1 MKVKDQ
7 SPIFFSSEKII
18 SYLTLNKFKGM
29 DSNIFS
35 LFDLGTLIKRVL
47 SLNFQDKI
55 WVKAEIASCKIVRGI
70 AYLDLIEKEEGQSDK
85 VIAQQSAVIWQGTLQ
100 KLNGKLPESITG
112 FLESGRE
119 ILVFVQIDYNARYG
133 LKLVIDDIDP
143 AYTLGKLFQQR
154 QELEKLIYIEKLH
167 EPNKRITL
175 APVIQKI
182 AVLSND
188 QAAGYHDFV
197 QQLSE
202 NSMNYAF
209 SLTLFPISLQGAL
222 VEETVLTQLKE
233 ILISNNTYDVVLIL
247 RGGGSKLDL
256 SGFDSIKICRA
267 ISSFPIKIITGI
279 GHEVDETLSDLVA
292 GISLKTPTAVAEY
305 LLYHNQTFEASIQQ
319 MVLKI
324 NDIAKNKVQESK
336 VKLLRFQHELSLRP
350 MRVIDRT
357 NTKLENI
364 QKYLPNLVH
373 NRLKKEEVK
382 LSYLERLIGLVTIT
396 NTLKRGFSITKVL
409 PYNKPLNDGFEEN
422 MEIETIWEKGSF
434 KSIIIKK

>member
-1 MKVKDQ
+1 M
-7 SPIFFSSEKII
+7 E
-18 SYLTLNKFKGM
+18 
-29 DSNIFS
+29 SNVFS
-35 LFDLGTLIKRVL
+35 LYDLGTLIKRVL

-55 WVKAEIASCKIVRGI
+55 WVKAEIAGCKVVRGI

-85 VIAQQSAVIWQGTLQ
+85 IIAQQSAVIWQGTLQ
-100 KLNGKLPESITG
+100 KLNGKLSEPITG
-112 FLESGRE
+112 FLETGRE
-119 ILVFVQIDYNARYG
+119 VLVLVQIDFNVRYG

-167 EPNKRITL
+167 EPNKRIAL

-197 QQLSE
+197 HQLTE
-202 NSMNYAF
+202 NVMNYAF
-209 SLTLFPISLQGAL
+209 SLTLFPISLQGTL
-222 VEETVLTQLKE
+222 VEETVLNQLKE
-233 ILISNNTYDVVLIL
+233 ILKSKYTFDVVLIL

-256 SGFDSIKICRA
+256 AGFDSIHICRA

-279 GHEVDETLSDLVA
+279 GHEVDETLSDIVA

-324 NDIAKNKVQESK
+324 NDITKYKVQQA
-336 VKLLRFQHELSLRP
+336 KLRILRFQHELSLRP
-350 MRVIDRT
+350 MRVIDKT

-364 QKYLPNLVH
+364 QKYLPNLVN
-373 NRLKKEEVK
+373 NRLKKEKVK
-382 LSYLERLIGLVTIT
+382 LSYLDKLISLVNIPS
-396 NTLKRGFSITKVL
+396 TLKRGFSITKII
-409 PYNKPLNDGFEEN
+409 PDNKPLNDGLKAN

-434 KSIIIKK
+434 KSIIINK

>member
-1 MKVKDQ
+1 M
-7 SPIFFSSEKII
+7 E
-18 SYLTLNKFKGM
+18 
-29 DSNIFS
+29 SNVFS
-35 LFDLGTLIKRVL
+35 LYDLGTLIKRVL

-55 WVKAEIASCKIVRGI
+55 WVKAEIAGCKVVRGI

-85 VIAQQSAVIWQGTLQ
+85 IIAQQSAVIWQGTLQ
-100 KLNGKLPESITG
+100 KLNGKLSEPITG
-112 FLESGRE
+112 FLETGRE
-119 ILVFVQIDYNARYG
+119 VLVLVQIDFNVRYG

-167 EPNKRITL
+167 EPNKRIAL

-197 QQLSE
+197 HQLTE
-202 NSMNYAF
+202 NVMNYAF
-209 SLTLFPISLQGAL
+209 SLTLFPISLQGTL
-222 VEETVLTQLKE
+222 VEETVLNQLKE
-233 ILISNNTYDVVLIL
+233 ILKSKYTFDVVLIL

-256 SGFDSIKICRA
+256 AGFDSIHICRA

-279 GHEVDETLSDLVA
+279 GHEVDETLSDIVA

-324 NDIAKNKVQESK
+324 NDITKYKVQQA
-336 VKLLRFQHELSLRP
+336 KLRILRFQHELSLRP
-350 MRVIDRT
+350 MRVIDKT

-364 QKYLPNLVH
+364 QKYLPNLVN
-373 NRLKKEEVK
+373 NRLKKEKVK
-382 LSYLERLIGLVTIT
+382 LSYLDKLISLVNIQS
-396 NTLKRGFSITKVL
+396 TLKRGFSITKIL
-409 PYNKPLNDGFEEN
+409 PDNKPLNDGLKAN

-434 KSIIIKK
+434 KSIIINK

>member
-1 MKVKDQ
+1 M
-7 SPIFFSSEKII
+7 E
-18 SYLTLNKFKGM
+18 
-29 DSNIFS
+29 SNVFS
-35 LFDLGTLIKRVL
+35 LYDLGTLIKRVL

-55 WVKAEIASCKIVRGI
+55 WVKAEIAACKVVRGI

-85 VIAQQSAVIWQGTLQ
+85 IIAQQSAVIWQGTLQ
-100 KLNGKLPESITG
+100 KLNGKLSEPITG
-112 FLESGRE
+112 FLENGRE
-119 ILVFVQIDYNARYG
+119 VLVLVQIDFNARYG

-154 QELEKLIYIEKLH
+154 KELEKLIYIEKLH
-167 EPNKRITL
+167 EPNKRIELT
-175 APVIQKI
+175 PVIQKI

-197 QQLSE
+197 HQLSE
-202 NSMNYAF
+202 NAMNYAF
-209 SLTLFPISLQGAL
+209 SLTLFPISLQGTL
-222 VEETVLTQLKE
+222 VEETVITQLKE
-233 ILISNNTYDVVLIL
+233 ILKSENTFDVVLIL

-256 SGFDSIKICRA
+256 AGFDSIHICRA

-324 NDIAKNKVQESK
+324 NDIAKNKVQQE
-336 VKLLRFQHELSLRP
+336 KLRILRFQHELSLRP
-350 MRVIDRT
+350 MRVIDKT
-357 NTKLENI
+357 NTNLEYI
-364 QKYLPNLVH
+364 HKYLPNLVN
-373 NRLKKEEVK
+373 NRLKKEKVK
-382 LSYLERLIGLVTIT
+382 LSYIDRLISLVNIS

-409 PYNKPLNDGFEEN
+409 PDHKPLNDGFKAN
-422 MEIETIWEKGSF
+422 MEIETLWEKGNF
-434 KSIIIKK
+434 RSIIIDK

>member
-1 MKVKDQ
+1 M
-7 SPIFFSSEKII
+7 E
-18 SYLTLNKFKGM
+18 
-29 DSNIFS
+29 SNVFS
-35 LFDLGTLIKRVL
+35 LYDLGTLIKRVL

-55 WVKAEIASCKIVRGI
+55 WVKAEIAGCKVVRGI

-85 VIAQQSAVIWQGTLQ
+85 IIAQQSAVIWQGTLQ
-100 KLNGKLPESITG
+100 KINGKLSEPITG
-112 FLESGRE
+112 FLETGRE
-119 ILVFVQIDYNARYG
+119 VLVLVQIDFNVRYG

-167 EPNKRITL
+167 EPNKRIAL

-197 QQLSE
+197 HQLTE
-202 NSMNYAF
+202 NAMNYAF
-209 SLTLFPISLQGAL
+209 SLTLFPISLQGTL
-222 VEETVLTQLKE
+222 VEETVLNQLKE
-233 ILISNNTYDVVLIL
+233 ILKSKYTFDVVLIL

-256 SGFDSIKICRA
+256 AGFDSIHICRA

-279 GHEVDETLSDLVA
+279 GHEVDETLSDIVA

-324 NDIAKNKVQESK
+324 NDIARYKVQQA
-336 VKLLRFQHELSLRP
+336 KLRILRFQHELSLRP
-350 MRVIDRT
+350 MRVIDKT

-364 QKYLPNLVH
+364 QKYLPNLVD
-373 NRLKKEEVK
+373 NRLKKEKVK
-382 LSYLERLIGLVTIT
+382 LSYLDRLISLVNIPS
-396 NTLKRGFSITKVL
+396 TLKRGFSITKIL
-409 PYNKPLNDGFEEN
+409 PDNKPLNDGLKVN

-434 KSIIIKK
+434 KSIIINK

>member
-1 MKVKDQ
+1 M
-7 SPIFFSSEKII
+7 E
-18 SYLTLNKFKGM
+18 
-29 DSNIFS
+29 SNVFS
-35 LFDLGTLIKRVL
+35 LYDLGTLIKRVL

-55 WVKAEIASCKIVRGI
+55 WVKAEIAGCKVVRGI

-85 VIAQQSAVIWQGTLQ
+85 IIAQQSAVIWQGTLQ
-100 KLNGKLPESITG
+100 KINGKLSEPITG
-112 FLESGRE
+112 FLETGRE
-119 ILVFVQIDYNARYG
+119 VLVLVQIDFNVRYG

-167 EPNKRITL
+167 EPNKRIAL

-182 AVLSND
+182 AVLSNN

-197 QQLSE
+197 HQLTE
-202 NSMNYAF
+202 NAMNYAF
-209 SLTLFPISLQGAL
+209 SLTLFPISLQGTL
-222 VEETVLTQLKE
+222 VEETVLDQLKE
-233 ILISNNTYDVVLIL
+233 ILKSKYTFDVVLIL

-256 SGFDSIKICRA
+256 AGFDSIHICRA

-279 GHEVDETLSDLVA
+279 GHEVDETLSDIVA

-305 LLYHNQTFEASIQQ
+305 LLYHNQTFETSIQQ

-324 NDIAKNKVQESK
+324 NDIAKYKVQQA
-336 VKLLRFQHELSLRP
+336 KLRILRFQHELSLRP
-350 MRVIDRT
+350 MRVIDKT

-364 QKYLPNLVH
+364 QKYLPNLVD
-373 NRLKKEEVK
+373 NRLKKEKVK
-382 LSYLERLIGLVTIT
+382 LSYLDRLISLVNIPS
-396 NTLKRGFSITKVL
+396 TLKRGFSITKIL
-409 PYNKPLNDGFEEN
+409 PDNKPLNDGLIAN

-434 KSIIIKK
+434 KSIIINK

>member
-1 MKVKDQ
+1 V
-7 SPIFFSSEKII
+7 
-18 SYLTLNKFKGM
+18 
-29 DSNIFS
+29 
-35 LFDLGTLIKRVL
+35 
-47 SLNFQDKI
+47 
-55 WVKAEIASCKIVRGI
+55 
-70 AYLDLIEKEEGQSDK
+70 
-85 VIAQQSAVIWQGTLQ
+85 
-100 KLNGKLPESITG
+100 
-112 FLESGRE
+112 
-119 ILVFVQIDYNARYG
+119 RYG

-167 EPNKRITL
+167 EPNKRIAL

-197 QQLSE
+197 HQLTE
-202 NSMNYAF
+202 NVMNYAF
-209 SLTLFPISLQGAL
+209 SLTLFPISLQGTL
-222 VEETVLTQLKE
+222 VEETVLNQLKE
-233 ILISNNTYDVVLIL
+233 ILKSKYTFDVVLIL

-256 SGFDSIKICRA
+256 AGFDSIHICRA

-279 GHEVDETLSDLVA
+279 GHEVDETLSDIVA

-324 NDIAKNKVQESK
+324 NDITKYKVQQA
-336 VKLLRFQHELSLRP
+336 KLRILRFQHELSLRP
-350 MRVIDRT
+350 MRVIDKT

-364 QKYLPNLVH
+364 QKYLPNLVN
-373 NRLKKEEVK
+373 NRLKKEKVK
-382 LSYLERLIGLVTIT
+382 LSYLDRLISLVNIPS
-396 NTLKRGFSITKVL
+396 TLKRGFSITKIL
-409 PYNKPLNDGFEEN
+409 PDNKPLNDGLKAN

-434 KSIIIKK
+434 KSIIINK

>member
-1 MKVKDQ
+1 M
-7 SPIFFSSEKII
+7 E
-18 SYLTLNKFKGM
+18 
-29 DSNIFS
+29 SNVFS
-35 LFDLGTLIKRVL
+35 LYDLGTLIKRVL

-55 WVKAEIASCKIVRGI
+55 WVKAEIAGCKVVRGI

-85 VIAQQSAVIWQGTLQ
+85 IIAQQSAVIWQGTLQ
-100 KLNGKLPESITG
+100 KLNGKLSEPITG
-112 FLESGRE
+112 FLETGRE
-119 ILVFVQIDYNARYG
+119 VLVLVQIDFNVRYG

-167 EPNKRITL
+167 EPNKRIAL

-197 QQLSE
+197 HQLTE
-202 NSMNYAF
+202 NVMNYAF
-209 SLTLFPISLQGAL
+209 SLTLFPISLQGTL
-222 VEETVLTQLKE
+222 VEETVLNQLKE
-233 ILISNNTYDVVLIL
+233 ILKSKYTFDVVLIL

-256 SGFDSIKICRA
+256 AGFDSIHICRA

-279 GHEVDETLSDLVA
+279 GHEVDETLSDIVA

-324 NDIAKNKVQESK
+324 NDITKYKVQQA
-336 VKLLRFQHELSLRP
+336 KLRILRFQHELSLRP
-350 MRVIDRT
+350 MRVIDKT

-364 QKYLPNLVH
+364 QKYLPNLVN
-373 NRLKKEEVK
+373 NRLKKEKVK
-382 LSYLERLIGLVTIT
+382 LSYLDRLISLVNIPS
-396 NTLKRGFSITKVL
+396 TLKRGFSITKII
-409 PYNKPLNDGFEEN
+409 PDNKPLNDGLKAN

-434 KSIIIKK
+434 KSIIINK

>member
-1 MKVKDQ
+1 M
-7 SPIFFSSEKII
+7 E
-18 SYLTLNKFKGM
+18 
-29 DSNIFS
+29 SNVFS
-35 LFDLGTLIKRVL
+35 LYDLGTLIKRVL

-55 WVKAEIASCKIVRGI
+55 WVKAEIAGCKVVRGI

-85 VIAQQSAVIWQGTLQ
+85 IIAQQSAVIWQGTLQ
-100 KLNGKLPESITG
+100 KLNGKLSEPITG
-112 FLESGRE
+112 FLETGRE
-119 ILVFVQIDYNARYG
+119 VLVLVQIDFNVRYG

-167 EPNKRITL
+167 EPNKRIAL

-197 QQLSE
+197 HQLTE
-202 NSMNYAF
+202 NAMNYAF
-209 SLTLFPISLQGAL
+209 SLTLFPISLQGTL
-222 VEETVLTQLKE
+222 VEETVLNQLKE
-233 ILISNNTYDVVLIL
+233 ILKSKYTFDVVLIL

-256 SGFDSIKICRA
+256 AGFDSIHICRA

-279 GHEVDETLSDLVA
+279 GHEVDETLSDIVA

-305 LLYHNQTFEASIQQ
+305 LLYHNQIFEASIQQ

-324 NDIAKNKVQESK
+324 NDITKYKVQQA
-336 VKLLRFQHELSLRP
+336 KLRILRFQHELSLRP
-350 MRVIDRT
+350 MRVIDKT

-364 QKYLPNLVH
+364 QKYLPNLVD
-373 NRLKKEEVK
+373 NRLKKEKVK
-382 LSYLERLIGLVTIT
+382 LSYLDRLISLVNIPS
-396 NTLKRGFSITKVL
+396 TLKRGFSITKIL
-409 PYNKPLNDGFEEN
+409 PDNKPLNDGLKAN

-434 KSIIIKK
+434 KSIIINK

>member
-1 MKVKDQ
+1 M
-7 SPIFFSSEKII
+7 E
-18 SYLTLNKFKGM
+18 
-29 DSNIFS
+29 SNVFS
-35 LFDLGTLIKRVL
+35 LYDLGTLIKRVL

-55 WVKAEIASCKIVRGI
+55 WVKAEIAGCKVVRGI

-85 VIAQQSAVIWQGTLQ
+85 IIAQQSAVIWQGTLQ
-100 KLNGKLPESITG
+100 KLNGKLLEPITG
-112 FLESGRE
+112 FLETGRE
-119 ILVFVQIDYNARYG
+119 VLVLVQIDFNVRYG

-167 EPNKRITL
+167 EPNKRIAL

-197 QQLSE
+197 HQLTE
-202 NSMNYAF
+202 NVMNYAF
-209 SLTLFPISLQGAL
+209 SLTLFPISLQGTL
-222 VEETVLTQLKE
+222 VEETVLNQLKE
-233 ILISNNTYDVVLIL
+233 ILKSKYTFDVVLIL

-256 SGFDSIKICRA
+256 AGFDSIHICRA

-279 GHEVDETLSDLVA
+279 GHEVDETLSDIVA

-324 NDIAKNKVQESK
+324 NDITKYKVQQA
-336 VKLLRFQHELSLRP
+336 KLRILRFQHELSLRP
-350 MRVIDRT
+350 MRVIDKT

-364 QKYLPNLVH
+364 QKYLPNLVN
-373 NRLKKEEVK
+373 NRLKKEKVK
-382 LSYLERLIGLVTIT
+382 LSYLDRLISLVNIPS
-396 NTLKRGFSITKVL
+396 TLKRGFSITKIL
-409 PYNKPLNDGFEEN
+409 PDNKPLNDGLKAN

-434 KSIIIKK
+434 KSIIINK

>member
-1 MKVKDQ
+1 M
-7 SPIFFSSEKII
+7 E
-18 SYLTLNKFKGM
+18 
-29 DSNIFS
+29 SNVFS
-35 LFDLGTLIKRVL
+35 LYDLGTLIKRVL

-55 WVKAEIASCKIVRGI
+55 WVKAEIAGCKVVRGI

-85 VIAQQSAVIWQGTLQ
+85 IIAQQSAVIWQGTLQ
-100 KLNGKLPESITG
+100 KLNGKLLEPITG
-112 FLESGRE
+112 FLETGRE
-119 ILVFVQIDYNARYG
+119 VLVLVQIDFNVRYG

-154 QELEKLIYIEKLH
+154 QELEKLIYIEKLY
-167 EPNKRITL
+167 EPNKRIAL

-197 QQLSE
+197 HQLTE
-202 NSMNYAF
+202 NVMNYAF
-209 SLTLFPISLQGAL
+209 SLTLFPISLQGTL
-222 VEETVLTQLKE
+222 VEETVLNQLKE
-233 ILISNNTYDVVLIL
+233 ILKSKYTFDVVLIL

-256 SGFDSIKICRA
+256 AGFDSIHICRA

-279 GHEVDETLSDLVA
+279 GHEVDETLSDIVA

-324 NDIAKNKVQESK
+324 NDITKYKVQQA
-336 VKLLRFQHELSLRP
+336 KLRILRFQHELSLRP
-350 MRVIDRT
+350 MRVIDKT

-364 QKYLPNLVH
+364 QKYLPNLVN
-373 NRLKKEEVK
+373 NRLKKEKVK
-382 LSYLERLIGLVTIT
+382 LSYLDRLISLVNIPS
-396 NTLKRGFSITKVL
+396 TLKRGFSITKIL
-409 PYNKPLNDGFEEN
+409 PDNKPLNDGLKAN

-434 KSIIIKK
+434 KSIIINK